1 LTCSAADLA
10 ERGTIAVY
18 PVTGWW
24 KELPS
29 RDRSHHGARYALIVS
44 IETDAVNADIWTPIA
59 AAVGV
64 PIETVSW

>member
-1 LTCSAADLA
+1 M
-10 ERGTIAVY
+10 Y